1 MDIRNTRPMGFFLV
15 TTAILGLVIMAV
27 GIISLWQ
34 FEARLKVQLDDT
46 LVVVESTVAGMNEG
60 LILADQ
66 SLDQTTAIAETLAET
81 LRATG
86 ESVENSI
93 PLLES
98 VRQVTTIDLPDTI
111 RSTQVALDAVQAS
124 AQVIDTAMGIL
135 RAIPFLG
142 LGETSEAPLGDTLK
156 DVSTSLDDIPATLL
170 SMDESLSTSSDD
182 LAEMPA
188 MLTAMA
194 GNVDSIQMN
203 LKDAKAVTD
212 QFLVT
217 MASLEGKVATAREKT
232 PGTLDRIALM
242 VTLVML
248 WLAMT
253 QVGLLVQG
261 MAMLRPVRVEVEP
274 GQQSVTTDGGK

>member
-46 LVVVESTVAGMNEG
+46 LVVVESTVASMNEG

-111 RSTQVALDAVQAS
+111 RSTQAALDAVQAS

-170 SMDESLSTSSDD
+170 SMDKSLSTSSDD
-182 LAEMPA
+182 LAEMPD

-217 MASLEGKVATAREKT
+217 MASLEGKVTTAREKT